1 LPARGGRHRRRLKS
15 APSADRAPG
24 ANLWAPRPRRDE
36 LRAGLARDG
45 TTIHHLIWDYAVFER
60 RQFVRTCDDRLVLL
74 GPRFLFWWTGEG
86 LHRRS
91 RTPPPTAR
99 TRPGRTSSRRCAS
112 RASTRQRV
120 ERYVVDVARRSHTTQ
135 ERAGIVLT
143 SGDVPYTGRD
153 GTESRHPDLVLD
165 FGTDLI
171 ASRSCAAACPPGAH
185 PIRAVRHARG
195 PRRQGHQESQG
206 ARGRDADPLAGL
218 DPDLLER
225 VWPVVVAPSTI
236 LQTDVTLSRTST
248 TARRASSPAIQRS
261 SSQRYWLSTTSRR
274 SWANRGR
281 PSAPRRPDVAPVV
294 ALPPDAAVALPRAV
308 QIPTPAAW
316 RSSTRRR
323 GASPA
328 ASA

>member
-1 LPARGGRHRRRLKS
+1 VAEGRAS
-15 APSADRAPG
+15 
-24 ANLWAPRPRRDE
+24 
-36 LRAGLARDG
+36 
-45 TTIHHLIWDYAVFER
+45 TTA
-60 RQFVRTCDDRLVLL
+60 
-74 GPRFLFWWTGEG
+74 
-86 LHRRS
+86 S

-236 LQTDVTLSRTST
+236 LQTDVTWAHVHDRAPGLFSSHPALQQPTLLAINDFQTLMGKSR
-248 TARRASSPAIQRS
+248 PAIRS
-261 SSQRYWLSTTSRR
+261 PTS
-274 SWANRGR
+274 
-281 PSAPRRPDVAPVV
+281 
-294 ALPPDAAVALPRAV
+294 
-308 QIPTPAAW
+308 
-316 RSSTRRR
+316 
-323 GASPA
+323 
-328 ASA
+328 